1 MIAHHQRAAARAGSR
16 RPEKPYAGAMPKIFT
31 IGYEGATIDAFLD
44 TLAEAG
50 VKTLVDVRAVPLSR
64 KPGFSKRSLAA
75 ALAEHGIAYRH
86 LQRLGTPAEGRNAAR
101 AGQTAKMREIYLG
114 HLEAPDAQAEMAM
127 LADQARESPSALLC
141 FERQPVD
148 CHRSVL
154 LEVLD
159 GADLEVEHLFV
170 PVEGKHG

>member
-1 MIAHHQRAAARAGSR
+1 
-16 RPEKPYAGAMPKIFT
+16 MPKLFT

-44 TLAEAG
+44 ALSKAG
-50 VKTLVDVRAVPLSR
+50 VRTLVDVRAVPLSR

-75 ALAEHGIAYRH
+75 AAAERGISYRH

-101 AGQTAKMREIYLG
+101 AHDHATMRRVYLE

-127 LADQARESPSALLC
+127 LVDQARESPSALLC
-141 FERQPVD
+141 FERKPED

-154 LEVLD
+154 IEQLD
-159 GADLEVEHLFV
+159 APDLTVEHLFV
-170 PVEGKHG
+170 SADGASKAKSG